1 MLFFKYEIKKRDFRK
16 QKKPQNDKIRRKK
29 NLYSSKSKVVD
40 VATTLL
46 DALAGNWTRVSRTV
60 GERSTTEP
68 QVLLPAIHY
77 RFIVLN
83 DMLSDYVNGNKR
95 KTCFRNVTLYF
106 RERLSLIT
114 STEIWKKFM
123 LPER

>member
-1 MLFFKYEIKKRDFRK
+1 MIKLEK
-16 QKKPQNDKIRRKK
+16 KK
-29 NLYSSKSKVVD
+29 NLRLSKSKVVD

-46 DALAGNWTRVSRTV
+46 DALAGIRTRFSRTE
-60 GERSTTEP
+60 GEHSTTEP
-68 QVLLPAIHY
+68 QVLLPAICY

-83 DMLSDYVNGNKR
+83 DILSDYVNGNKR

-114 STEIWKKFM
+114 STEI
-123 LPER
+123 